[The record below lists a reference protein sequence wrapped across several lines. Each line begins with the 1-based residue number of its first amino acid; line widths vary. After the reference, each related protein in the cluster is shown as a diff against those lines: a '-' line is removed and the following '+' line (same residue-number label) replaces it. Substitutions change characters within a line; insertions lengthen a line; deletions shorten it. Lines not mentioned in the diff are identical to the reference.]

1 MGHIKKPSQRGHE
14 ISRYHG
20 WIDSKIVF
28 CWIQIKG
35 VWFRFVRTQA
45 IKSVCSVTWYYVPK
59 TNNPSDL
66 GSRGVHPNKK
76 STNLFK
82 GSAWITS
89 QKIIK
94 IILGW

>member
-1 MGHIKKPSQRGHE
+1 MKLVSIMVGLIVKLSFAGYK
-14 ISRYHG
+14 
-20 WIDSKIVF
+20 SKEY
-28 CWIQIKG
+28 G
-35 VWFRFVRTQA
+35 FRFVRTQA

-66 GSRGVHPNKK
+66 ASRGVHPNKK

-82 GSAWITS
+82 DPAWITS